1 MSVIRRLILG
11 LWTGLLVAQIG
22 FFVPVLF
29 QTLTE
34 PGQAARVA
42 GQGFVGISYVSLV
55 AGVVVFLLRTKAVT
69 GRGFEARW
77 AIGPGLMMVLAH
89 VGLHP
94 LMEATK
100 HAGVQGAPGPA
111 FLALHAASGLIY
123 VLATVAVAALWVRDE
138 RRA

>member
-55 AGVVVFLLRTKAVT
+55 AGVVVFLLR
-69 GRGFEARW
+69 
-77 AIGPGLMMVLAH
+77 PSLL
-89 VGLHP
+89 P
-94 LMEATK
+94 LPLLLK
-100 HAGVQGAPGPA
+100 PDRC
-111 FLALHAASGLIY
+111 S
-123 VLATVAVAALWVRDE
+123 
-138 RRA
+138 